1 MNVTTN
7 VKGQLAVSKTELRAL
22 ELGYLPSRPMFDG
35 RYDLIIDNQKEL
47 LRIQIKYANGKSS
60 NSSGS
65 VVVKLEYE
73 NRNKK
78 FYTYQENEVDALV
91 VYIPEIDKLC
101 YFPKKIF
108 IGKRKLSIR
117 LVPSKNNQ
125 KTGIIAA
132 EDYYW

>member
-1 MNVTTN
+1 MKITTN
-7 VKGQLAVSKTELRAL
+7 VKGQLAVSKAELRAL

-47 LRIQIKYANGKSS
+47 LRVQVKYANGKST

-78 FYTYQENEVDALV
+78 FYTYQENEVDVLI

-108 IGKRKLSIR
+108 I
-117 LVPSKNNQ
+117 
-125 KTGIIAA
+125 
-132 EDYYW
+132 